1 MWNASDLPGSLG
13 AACRRIL
20 RAGVAPLLFQIA
32 ALALSV
38 PALAQPS
45 REPAPAIPAPPAE
58 ARQDLRQI
66 LEKSYEILPLHNGVM
81 LRPRK
86 ERLGV
91 RTIEVSGDT
100 IAVNGERVTEGV
112 LRAWLAADADPV
124 LRLFHLPPRERQALF
139 GLQAGARPEEPP
151 APEGPSG
158 QPVAETEIP
167 AEGELPAEAPETPET
182 PDVDIPETPVPPE
195 APEAPEVPSSTTG
208 SKVNLFGG
216 VTVEKDELAEEA
228 VAILGTVRV
237 EGEVSREVT
246 AVGGSVVINGRVGG
260 DVIAVG
266 GNVRLGPQAVVDGDV
281 SSVGGKIVRAKGSQ
295 IHGQTSEVGDDDDDD
310 DVHIWINPLR
320 PFLSDT
326 ADFFWQLIW
335 TGILGLLVCLCLLAA
350 PGPMERAERHLDAEP
365 WVAVLVG
372 LLAQVAF
379 VFLFIVVT
387 ILLVITIVGCA
398 IIALYPF
405 LFIALALAILLG
417 YAAAAHRFGLFLEAR
432 SGRRF
437 GSPYAVAL
445 VGVLAL
451 GFTSL
456 LGRVVALGGG
466 FLDFLAFALLM
477 IGFLVQYV
485 ATTIGIGSL
494 LLARFGSSRGTMVP
508 AVPPPPPPPAPVPYD
523 PVLDGPRPGQPGD
536 PDRPWEPAPP
546 PPEG

>member
-20 RAGVAPLLFQIA
+20 RAGVAVFLYQIA
-32 ALALSV
+32 ALALSG

-45 REPAPAIPAPPAE
+45 REPAPAAPAPPAE
-58 ARQDLRQI
+58 TRQDLRQI
-66 LEKSYEILPLHNGVM
+66 LEKSYEVLPLHNGVM

-124 LRLFHLPPRERQALF
+124 LRLFRLPPRERQALF
-139 GLQAGARPEEPP
+139 GLQAGAGARPEETPP
-151 APEGPSG
+151 PEGPSG
-158 QPVAETEIP
+158 QPAAETEIP
-167 AEGELPAEAPETPET
+167 AEGELPAEAPETPE
-182 PDVDIPETPVPPE
+182 VDIPETPVPPE

-310 DVHIWINPLR
+310 DDVRIWVNPLR

-335 TGILGLLVCLCLLAA
+335 TGILGLLVCLCLVAA
-350 PGPMERAERHLDAEP
+350 PGPMERAERHLEVEP

-398 IIALYPF
+398 LIALYPF

-456 LGRVVALGGG
+456 LGRVVGLGGG
-466 FLDFLAFALLM
+466 FLDFLAFALLT

-485 ATTIGIGSL
+485 ATTIGIGGL

-508 AVPPPPPPPAPVPYD
+508 AMPPPPPPPAPVPYD
-523 PVLDGPRPGQPGD
+523 PVLDG
-536 PDRPWEPAPP
+536 EPAAPP
-546 PPEG
+546 SEG